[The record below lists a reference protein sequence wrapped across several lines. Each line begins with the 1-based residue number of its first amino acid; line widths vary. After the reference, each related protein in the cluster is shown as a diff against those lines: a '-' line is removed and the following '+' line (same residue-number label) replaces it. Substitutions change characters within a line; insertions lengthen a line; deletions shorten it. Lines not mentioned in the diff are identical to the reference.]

1 MLYRLAFQMTGDGYL
16 RVTGVARD
24 SSFAVSALH
33 LNDTVFG
40 SAVRAAQMAPF
51 QTLRLLE
58 AAREAGKQPGVDI
71 CCEAV
76 ELTPEQVE
84 AMCLQTGRDKIA

>member
-24 SSFAVSALH
+24 SSVLSALH
-33 LNDTVFG
+33 LTDKIFG
-40 SAVRAAQMAPF
+40 AAVRAAQMAPF

-58 AAREAGKQPGVDI
+58 VARGGKQPGVDI

-76 ELTPEQVE
+76 EFTQEQGE
-84 AMCLQTGRDKIA
+84 AMCLRNSKDKIA